1 MTELGDEIMAERYR
15 SAAIK
20 IVADTLEFSL
30 STERARFGDHMGGPG
45 AIQVEDSVAGQRFDA
60 ILKNATANH
69 NSNDHDRYSDHGLV
83 YADYYL
89 LEFGNQLLRMGLL

>member
-1 MTELGDEIMAERYR
+1 MR
-15 SAAIK
+15 

-30 STERARFGDHMGGPG
+30 STEKAQLVTYEPQGNDGFK
-45 AIQVEDSVAGQRFDA
+45 VEDVEAGERFDS

-83 YADYYL
+83 YADYFL
-89 LEFGNQLLRMGLL
+89 LEFGNQLLRYGFV